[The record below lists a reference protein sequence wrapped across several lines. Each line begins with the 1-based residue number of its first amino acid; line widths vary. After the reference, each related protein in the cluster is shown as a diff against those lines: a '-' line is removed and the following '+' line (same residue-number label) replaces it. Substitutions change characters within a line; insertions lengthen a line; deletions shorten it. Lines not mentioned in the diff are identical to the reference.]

1 MVQAVKNYLRY
12 LFPDLHSQIWVLA
25 AGRFLSLI
33 GTGFTLF
40 YAPIFF
46 KHSVGLTA
54 AAVGLGLGMSQ
65 VPGILG
71 RVLGGT
77 LSDGPLMGRRRT
89 LLLSSLFCFF
99 GSVVLA
105 MAIGFKTFL
114 LGSLIKGFGVGLFWP
129 ASEALVADLTRG
141 KDRVEAYALNR
152 MGDNLGLGIG
162 VILGGL
168 LIALTGA
175 YRALFVIDAISFL
188 VFMAL
193 LHLKIREPERQIA
206 AAAWEGWFQASIHI
220 VSSWIQAF
228 RDIRLAVFFPINIL
242 FAFYMAQIS
251 SALPLQLSQLNGSLS
266 AFSPMQITVCFT
278 WYVLLTAAI
287 QIPLARR
294 VSRMS
299 HPLALGF
306 SALGWAAGFL
316 LIRAVVELEAGH
328 FPLALASLAAVS
340 LATVLYTPSASAL
353 IADLAPESIR
363 GVYTSI
369 NSLCWA
375 IGYLLGPWLGGMAM
389 DWPAE
394 EAPWYWLAL
403 AGSTLAAIGA
413 LGVLQRLIREKEG

>member
-1 MVQAVKNYLRY
+1 
-12 LFPDLHSQIWVLA
+12 
-25 AGRFLSLI
+25 
-33 GTGFTLF
+33 
-40 YAPIFF
+40 
-46 KHSVGLTA
+46 
-54 AAVGLGLGMSQ
+54 
-65 VPGILG
+65 
-71 RVLGGT
+71 
-77 LSDGPLMGRRRT
+77 
-89 LLLSSLFCFF
+89 
-99 GSVVLA
+99 
-105 MAIGFKTFL
+105 
-114 LGSLIKGFGVGLFWP
+114 
-129 ASEALVADLTRG
+129 VADLTRG

-152 MGDNLGLGIG
+152 MGDNLGMGIG
-162 VILGGL
+162 VVLGGL

-193 LHLKIREPERQIA
+193 LHLKIREPERPKA
-206 AAAWEGWFQASIHI
+206 GEVWRGWLPALIHI
-220 VSSWIQAF
+220 VTGWVQAF
-228 RDIRLAVFFPINIL
+228 RDIRLAVFLPINIL

-266 AFSPMQITVCFT
+266 AFSPIQITVCFT
-278 WYVLLTAAI
+278 WYVLLTAAT

-299 HPLALGF
+299 HPLALTL
-306 SALGWAAGFL
+306 SALNWAAGFL
-316 LIRAVVELEAGH
+316 LIRAVAGVEAGH

-375 IGYLLGPWLGGMAM
+375 MGYLLGPWLGGIAM

-394 EAPWYWLAL
+394 EAPRYWLAL
-403 AGSTLAAIGA
+403 AGSTLAAIGRW
-413 LGVLQRLIREKEG
+413 GFFKG

>member
-1 MVQAVKNYLRY
+1 MVQAVKDYLHHF
-12 LFPDLHSQIWVLA
+12 FPDLHSQIWVLA

-46 KHSVGLTA
+46 KQSVGLTA
-54 AAVGLGLGMSQ
+54 AAVGLGLGLSQ
-65 VPGILG
+65 IPGILG

-105 MAIGFKTFL
+105 LAIGFKSFL

-129 ASEALVADLTRG
+129 ASEAMVADLTRG
-141 KDRVEAYALNR
+141 RDRVEAYALNR

-162 VILGGL
+162 VVLGGL

-175 YRALFVIDAISFL
+175 YRALFAVDAISFL

-193 LHLKIREPERQIA
+193 LHLKIREPERSTA
-206 AAAWEGWFQASIHI
+206 LEVWKGWLHTLIYI
-220 VSSWIQAF
+220 VRGWIQAF
-228 RDIRLAVFFPINIL
+228 HDIRLAVFIPINIL

-251 SALPLQLSQLNGSLS
+251 STLPLQLSQLNASRS
-266 AFSPMQITVCFT
+266 AFSPLQITICFT

-287 QIPLARR
+287 QIPFARR
-294 VSRMS
+294 VGRMS
-299 HPLALGF
+299 HPLALGL
-306 SALGWAAGFL
+306 SALAWSAGFV
-316 LIRAVVELEAGH
+316 LIRAVTAAQAGH
-328 FPLALASLAAVS
+328 LPLTLAGFGAVS

-363 GVYTSI
+363 GIYTSI

-375 IGYLLGPWLGGMAM
+375 VGYLLGPWLGGLAM

-394 EAPWYWLAL
+394 EAQQYWLGL
-403 AGSTLAAIGA
+403 AGSTLAVIGA
-413 LGVLQRLIREKEG
+413 LGVLQRLIREKG